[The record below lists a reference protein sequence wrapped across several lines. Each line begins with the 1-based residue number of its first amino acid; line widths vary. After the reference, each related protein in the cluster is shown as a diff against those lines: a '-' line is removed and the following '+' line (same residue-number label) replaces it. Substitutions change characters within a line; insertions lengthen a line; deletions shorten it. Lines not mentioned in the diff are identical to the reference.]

1 MSWTTEARNAAV
13 DAVFAKAPVLP
24 VIVIDRVEDA
34 VPLARALVAGGLPV
48 LEVTLRTAAALEGMR
63 RIAAEVEGAVLG
75 AGTVLTPSDLEAS
88 AAAGCSFAISPG
100 ATPALY
106 HAADASPIAWL
117 PAVATA
123 SEVMQGLAHGH
134 QRFKFFPAVS
144 AGGIPA
150 LKGLAGPFPQVRFC
164 PTGGIDAASAPGF
177 LALPNVGTVGGSW
190 MLPKDA
196 IVAGDW
202 ARIERLARE
211 AAGLRASH

>member
-24 VIVIDRVEDA
+24 VIVIDTLDQA
-34 VPLARALVAGGLPV
+34 IPLARALVAGGLPV
-48 LEVTLRTAAALEGMR
+48 LEVTLRTPVALDAMR
-63 RIAAEVEGAVLG
+63 RIAAEVPEAVLG
-75 AGTVLTPSDLEAS
+75 AGTVLAPADLEAA
-88 AAAGCSFAISPG
+88 AAAGCTFAISPG
-100 ATPALY
+100 TTPALY

-144 AGGIPA
+144 SGGIPA
-150 LKGLAGPFPQVRFC
+150 LKGFAGPFPQVRFC
-164 PTGGIDAASAPGF
+164 PTGGIDASTARDF

-196 IVAGDW
+196 IAGGDW

-211 AAGLRASH
+211 AAALRMA

>member
-1 MSWTTEARNAAV
+1 MSWTTEARNAAI

-75 AGTVLTPSDLEAS
+75 AGTVLAPADLEAS
-88 AAAGCSFAISPG
+88 AAAGCTFAISPG

-123 SEVMQGLAHGH
+123 S
-134 QRFKFFPAVS
+134 S
-144 AGGIPA
+144 ASSSSRP
-150 LKGLAGPFPQVRFC
+150 
-164 PTGGIDAASAPGF
+164 SAPG
-177 LALPNVGTVGGSW
+177 
-190 MLPKDA
+190 
-196 IVAGDW
+196 
-202 ARIERLARE
+202 
-211 AAGLRASH
+211 ASRR

>member
-1 MSWTTEARNAAV
+1 MVWSTETRNAAI

-24 VIVIDRVEDA
+24 GIVIDTIDQA
-34 VPLARALVAGGLPV
+34 LPLARALVAGGLPV
-48 LEVTLRTAAALEGMR
+48 LEVTLRTAAALDAMR
-63 RIAAEVEGAVLG
+63 LIAAEVPDAVLG
-75 AGTVLTPSDLEAS
+75 AGTVITPADLD
-88 AAAGCSFAISPG
+88 AAAKAGCTFAISPG

-106 HAADASPIAWL
+106 HAAESSPIAWL

-144 AGGIPA
+144 SGGVAA
-150 LKGLAGPFPQVRFC
+150 LKGFGGPFPQARFC
-164 PTGGIDAASAPGF
+164 PTGGIDAGNAREF
-177 LALPNVGTVGGSW
+177 LALPNVGTAGGSW

-196 IVAGDW
+196 VANGDW

-211 AAGLRASH
+211 AAGLRAGG

>member
-1 MSWTTEARNAAV
+1 MSWTTEARNAAI

-75 AGTVLTPSDLEAS
+75 AGTVLAPADLEAS
-88 AAAGCSFAISPG
+88 AAAGGTFAISPG

-144 AGGIPA
+144 SGGIPA
-150 LKGLAGPFPQVRFC
+150 LKGFAGPFPQVRFC
-164 PTGGIDAASAPGF
+164 PTGGIDATSAPDF
-177 LALPNVGTVGGSW
+177 LALPNVGTVGGSC

-202 ARIERLARE
+202 ARIERLARG
-211 AAGLRASH
+211 AVALRPG